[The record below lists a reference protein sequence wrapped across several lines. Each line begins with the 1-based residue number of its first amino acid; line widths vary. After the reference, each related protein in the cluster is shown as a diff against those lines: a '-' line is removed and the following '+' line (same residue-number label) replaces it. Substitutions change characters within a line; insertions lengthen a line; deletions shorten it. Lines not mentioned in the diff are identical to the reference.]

1 MKLLSALRTLA
12 ALLACGLGL
21 GGAARAADLKPGTV
35 AAFDKYVAA
44 TEVRINS
51 EIQAGTPFLYVD
63 ALPPQA
69 MSNSYQQLRR
79 GEILVQRLKTRL
91 PDGKFDVPDGLVHHW
106 VGLSFIP
113 GASLATALPIL
124 RDYDHRVEYFKPD
137 VIACRIMQRE
147 GEDYKLFVR
156 FYQKQFTTVV
166 YNTEYDVRWRQ
177 IDGAHAYSRSVS
189 TRIAEVKDA
198 DRPDG
203 AEIPVDHGHGYL
215 WRINTYFRF
224 LEQDGGLYIQCEAVS
239 LSRDLPTGLGWL
251 LRPLVTIVPKHGL
264 TRMLGQTRTVVQQQI
279 KIRNG
284 QTKPAS

>member
-12 ALLACGLGL
+12 AILACLPGFAGV
-21 GGAARAADLKPGTV
+21 ARAADLKPGTV

-137 VIACRIMQRE
+137 VLACRILQRD

-156 FYQKQFTTVV
+156 VYQKQFTTVV

-177 IDGAHAYSRSVS
+177 IDPAHAYSRSVS

-284 QTKPAS
+284 QTNPAS

>member
-1 MKLLSALRTLA
+1 
-12 ALLACGLGL
+12 
-21 GGAARAADLKPGTV
+21 
-35 AAFDKYVAA
+35 
-44 TEVRINS
+44 
-51 EIQAGTPFLYVD
+51 
-63 ALPPQA
+63 
-69 MSNSYQQLRR
+69 
-79 GEILVQRLKTRL
+79 
-91 PDGKFDVPDGLVHHW
+91 

-137 VIACRIMQRE
+137 VIACRIMQRQ

-177 IDGAHAYSRSVS
+177 IDGTHAYSRSVS